1 MNSNVMGEGGPP
13 VCVTSVALR
22 VPGWLMMG
30 ISLCGNDATRFTGSS
45 EAVGWATLGSQLEE
59 RQARAGFRH
68 DALTPPAPR
77 PPLRRLRTKRDGLAT
92 VSGFVIRCGPR
103 GGGASVPRGRS
114 ARASCPDLA
123 RPSAG
128 SALLAT
134 QIGRA

>member
-30 ISLCGNDATRFTGSS
+30 ISLCGNDATRFTGGS

-68 DALTPPAPR
+68 DALTPPAP
-77 PPLRRLRTKRDGLAT
+77 A
-92 VSGFVIRCGPR
+92 
-103 GGGASVPRGRS
+103 S
-114 ARASCPDLA
+114 ARAAPPRPPPGPRAPPPPPRATPPPPAAPGA
-123 RPSAG
+123 RPRSPRRR
-128 SALLAT
+128 SL
-134 QIGRA
+134 